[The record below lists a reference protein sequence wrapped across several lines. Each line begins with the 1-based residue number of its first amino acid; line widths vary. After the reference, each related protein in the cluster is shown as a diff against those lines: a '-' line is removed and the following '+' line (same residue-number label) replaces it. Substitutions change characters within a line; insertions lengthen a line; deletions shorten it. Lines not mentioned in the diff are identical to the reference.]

1 LKSASKEQ
9 NKNDLFKVENAGAD
23 DENQQILSK

>member
-23 DENQQILSK
+23 ENQQILSK